1 MKDVETTL
9 EKNDA
14 IEALIERAFEED
26 VRSGDVTTDAVVDEG
41 CQAKA
46 VWIAKEEGVIAGIAV
61 ARRVFEKLDPQIEWS
76 PHVDEGEKV
85 SKGTPLVTIKGSC
98 RAILTAERIALNIAQ
113 RMSGIATTTRQYVE
127 AIGELDT
134 KVLDTRK
141 TVPGLRLLDKQ
152 AVAAGGGTNHRMG
165 LFDLAMVKD
174 NHIVAAGSIAAAV
187 QGVRTNAPAVRI
199 EVETTCLEEVKKAL
213 AAGADIIMLDNMSIA
228 MMKKAVELIDGKAE
242 TEASGNITLD
252 RIKEVAS
259 TGVDY
264 ISVGALTHS
273 VTAFDIS
280 QQLQEIYK

>member
-1 MKDVETTL
+1 MTDLNQVNTSTIQ
-9 EKNDA
+9 D
-14 IEALIERAFEED
+14 LIERAFEED
-26 VRSGDVTTDAVVDEG
+26 VGSGDVTTDAVVDED

-46 VWIAKEEGVIAGIAV
+46 IWIAKEEGVVAGIAI
-61 ARRVFEKLDPQIEWS
+61 AQRVFEKLDPQVEWT
-76 PHVDEGEKV
+76 PHIDEGEKV
-85 SKGTPLVTIKGSC
+85 SKKTPLVTIKGSC

-127 AIGELDT
+127 AIGELDA

-174 NHIVAAGSIAAAV
+174 NHIVAAGSIETAV
-187 QGVRTNAPAVRI
+187 KRVRANSPSVRV
-199 EVETTCLEEVKKAL
+199 EVETTSLDDVRKAV
-213 AAGADIIMLDNMSIA
+213 AVGADIIMLDNMSTA
-228 MMKKAVELIDGKAE
+228 KMKEAVELIDGKAE

-252 RIKEVAS
+252 TIYKVAQ
-259 TGVDY
+259 TGVDF